1 MQPSVKIPKLLS
13 TASPQKVTQQ
23 LVKGNYLDL
32 IQFLFTSVYITAM
45 DQFLQFSLF
54 VENVSVRDGTSGGGG
69 LDFEKLML
77 KTEPDIMPG
86 RRGRKQQ
93 KLDLVD
99 KDGNSKFC
107 AIF

>member
-13 TASPQKVTQQ
+13 TASSQKVTPQ
-23 LVKGNYLDL
+23 LVEGNYLDL
-32 IQFLFTSVYITAM
+32 IQFYL
-45 DQFLQFSLF
+45 LQFRSQQW
-54 VENVSVRDGTSGGGG
+54 TSGGGG

-86 RRGRKQQ
+86 RRGRKQG

-99 KDGNSKFC
+99 KDGNSKFYH
-107 AIF
+107 IL